1 VDDQLVALCIQPQRR
16 RAAGSY
22 GVAPGGGEG
31 CDRIVGGGVHGPCG
45 HRVAAGG
52 DTHSAHDRDDQYRY
66 QQLRQRS
73 ALPQFRHQCLLEFI
87 RLLSGG
93 TIVLRLAGSSSLFRI
108 PYPEFTRMPLTDVL
122 RPRARFLRLAV
133 ILSAVLVAG
142 CIGGLSPQAELD
154 AAQGMLELSDALA
167 AIREEQAIL
176 QDEVDSLMRTVARQD
191 SLIRR
196 LADFTGAPLPR

>member
-1 VDDQLVALCIQPQRR
+1 
-16 RAAGSY
+16 
-22 GVAPGGGEG
+22 
-31 CDRIVGGGVHGPCG
+31 
-45 HRVAAGG
+45 
-52 DTHSAHDRDDQYRY
+52 
-66 QQLRQRS
+66 
-73 ALPQFRHQCLLEFI
+73 
-87 RLLSGG
+87 
-93 TIVLRLAGSSSLFRI
+93 
-108 PYPEFTRMPLTDVL
+108 MPPTDVL
-122 RPRARFLRLAV
+122 RHHARLSRLAV

-154 AAQGMLELSDALA
+154 AAQSMLELSDALA